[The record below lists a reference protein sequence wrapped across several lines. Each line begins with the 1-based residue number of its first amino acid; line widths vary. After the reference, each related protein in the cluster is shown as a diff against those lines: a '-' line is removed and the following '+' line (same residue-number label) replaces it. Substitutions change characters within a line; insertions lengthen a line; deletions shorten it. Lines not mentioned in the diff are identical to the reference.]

1 MEAYVRHSKYFAD
14 FKAFRDFEPRNDS
27 ILPKNSTHLERS
39 MEKAM
44 KAMIGSQSFNFS
56 AIMNP
61 DLMDSSNRDI
71 LMPYLAWMLGVE
83 IWSDE
88 FNDEQKKNLIKR
100 YLTIR
105 YARGTLYAIK
115 EMYDIIG
122 VKVVITENPVTARCP
137 NGEPY
142 KFNIR
147 ITNHNISEQLK
158 NEIRRLMERLKPIRC
173 DYLIEIDILMENRL
187 VFGMTYR
194 PKGNLIGSGSV

>member
-1 MEAYVRHSKYFAD
+1 
-14 FKAFRDFEPRNDS
+14 
-27 ILPKNSTHLERS
+27 
-39 MEKAM
+39 M